1 MHRVYAMAKKP
12 ASIGRLPRSQRS
24 DKVERDAASMAQKAS
39 SSLRPSQI
47 NLPRSGPLPAA
58 TRSQFERAFHW
69 NFSDIRI
76 HAADEA
82 TRAVNARAFAY
93 GRDIYLGQG
102 GCRLDVLAHE
112 LSHVVQYESH
122 AAPLML
128 LRDEGKDTFYIRQI
142 TGDDAKKYL
151 DQVDAELPKM
161 EAEVQNLPKS
171 PENDDFKAAVAR
183 LKGIRAGDRVTVWET
198 RGANDFASYHAATDE
213 IRLHKDKLIQ
223 ASGHNLMHEAIHAL
237 HASQY
242 PKLAKAYGAA
252 MGEKLPLSSS
262 QTGQF
267 LKWKAWT
274 EYWAYHRTA
283 EFDNLKRSAEYKLD
297 PHKIAT
303 ENKDFRAA
311 WEEARKV
318 DNKFVP
324 WEWTPPKN

>member
-1 MHRVYAMAKKP
+1 MHRVYDMVKNP
-12 ASIGRLPRSQRS
+12 ASIAGLPRSQRG
-24 DKVERDAASMAQKAS
+24 DNAERDATSRAQKAS
-39 SSLRPSQI
+39 ASLRPSEI
-47 NLPRSGPLPAA
+47 DLPHSGPLPAA

-69 NFSDIRI
+69 NFSRVRI
-76 HAADEA
+76 HPAEEA
-82 TRAVNARAFAY
+82 TRAVNARAFTY
-93 GRDIYLGQG
+93 GRDIYLGEG
-102 GCRLDVLAHE
+102 GRRVDVLAHE

-128 LRDEGKDTFYIRQI
+128 LRDEVKEKLYIRQI
-142 TGDDAKKYL
+142 TGADAKKYL

-161 EAEVQNLPKS
+161 EAEVKGLPKS

-183 LKGIRAGDRVTVWET
+183 LKAIRAADRVTVWET
-198 RGANDFASYHAATDE
+198 TGANDFASYYAAADE

-252 MGEKLPLSSS
+252 RGKELPLSNPS
-262 QTGQF
+262 TGQF

-274 EYWAYHRTA
+274 EYWAYHRAA
-283 EFDNLKRSAEYKLD
+283 EYDNLHRSAQYKLD
-297 PHKIAT
+297 PHKTAMA
-303 ENKDFRAA
+303 NHDFRVAWDAA
-311 WEEARKV
+311 LKV
-318 DNKFVP
+318 DSKFVP